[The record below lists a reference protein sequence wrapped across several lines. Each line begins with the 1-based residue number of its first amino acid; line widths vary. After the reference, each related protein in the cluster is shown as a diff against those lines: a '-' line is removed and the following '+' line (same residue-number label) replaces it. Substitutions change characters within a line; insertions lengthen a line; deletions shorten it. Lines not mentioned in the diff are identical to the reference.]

1 MPNLRHILAAAR
13 IVVVVGL
20 AALFIKSAPTLVN
33 HAAGHSSTYK
43 APATVVV
50 VRGH

>member
-13 IVVVVGL
+13 IVVVVGF
-20 AALFIKSAPTLVN
+20 AALFLKAAPTPFN
-33 HAAGHSSTYK
+33 HAADHSNTYQV
-43 APATVVV
+43 PAAAV